1 MSRIKTLRR
10 GTFLIAVSL
19 AAVLTSAVAAPPV
32 PTVTASAGAFD
43 RLSPGNQKIARSL
56 FGAQSR
62 TTLPPGAHPLT
73 LDQIAAAKQRGEG
86 WGNVF
91 KDMKARG
98 LVGDKNLGQVVSR
111 FERRHGPAR
120 GPVTTASGRKV
131 GDERHGGRPAWQDGH
146 EGKGDG
152 NGGLGHGRFDSGDHA
167 IVSAASDHGRVGGG
181 HGGGRGK

>member
-1 MSRIKTLRR
+1 MSRIKTPRIM
-10 GTFLIAVSL
+10 TFLIAVSL
-19 AAVLTSAVAAPPV
+19 GAVFTSAVAAPPV

-56 FGAQSR
+56 FEAQSR
-62 TTLPPGAHPLT
+62 TTLPPGTHPLT
-73 LDQIAAAKQRGEG
+73 LDQIAAAKQRGDG

-111 FERRHGPAR
+111 FERRHGTAR
-120 GPVTTASGRKV
+120 GPVTTASGREV
-131 GDERHGGRPAWQDGH
+131 GHERNGARPAGQDSH
-146 EGKGDG
+146 EGKGTPD
-152 NGGLGHGRFDSGDHA
+152 GGLGHGRFDSGDHA
-167 IVSAASDHGRVGGG
+167 VASAGAGHGGVGGG